1 MYSRTDIQR
10 VKIFLTPASQTEQLS
25 RESLESIL
33 LQLNN
38 GLQPSDDDKDKDE
51 LLTKEEVMKLCHIH
65 RQTYY
70 SWLRRG
76 WLNPLGKGRKALFRK
91 SEVLKR
97 QA

>member
-10 VKIFLTPASQTEQLS
+10 VKIFLTPATQTNQLS
-25 RESLESIL
+25 SESLESIIM
-33 LQLNN
+33 QLNN
-38 GLQPSDDDKDKDE
+38 GLQATPEEKE
-51 LLTKEEVMKLCHIH
+51 PEEFLTKEEVMRLCHIH

-76 WLNPLGKGRKALFRK
+76 WLKPLGKGRKALFRK

>member
-10 VKIFLTPASQTEQLS
+10 VKIFLTPATQTDQLS
-25 RESLESIL
+25 GESLTSIIT
-33 LQLNN
+33 QLHK
-38 GLQPSDDDKDKDE
+38 GLQSSDTELVQDE
-51 LLTKEEVMKLCHIH
+51 LLTKEEVMQMCHIH

-76 WLNPLGKGRKALFRK
+76 WLNPLCKGRKALFRK

-97 QA
+97 QT